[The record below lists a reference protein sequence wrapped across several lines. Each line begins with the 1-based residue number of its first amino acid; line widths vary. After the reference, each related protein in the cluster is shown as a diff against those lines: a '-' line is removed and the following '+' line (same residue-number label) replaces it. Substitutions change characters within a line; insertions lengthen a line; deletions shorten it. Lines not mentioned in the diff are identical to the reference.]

1 MKEKIID
8 EKWFNGFTNLEDSNI
23 IRNSVIRCNCRLQL
37 SDMGYLECELK
48 EGHSGDHHF
57 SHNGESWPGRKYKI
71 TWERDEEKDFIFKEE
86 YLKEI
91 NFEEVFINIKDNYN
105 ILSYNYKFRDDSIY
119 GATPTLW
126 IYAEYFEEYEDTDE
140 FFEKIWEEESK
151 IRAYL
156 DENLLF
162 RGKPISRDLLSMHL
176 SITFENQGEQN
187 EIHRRLCKK
196 MF

>member
-48 EGHSGDHHF
+48 EGHSGDHQS

-71 TWERDEEKDFIFKEE
+71 TWERDTEKDFIFREE
-86 YLKEI
+86 HLSEI
-91 NFEEVFINIKDNYN
+91 NFDEVFVYIKDNYN
-105 ILSYNYKFRDDSIY
+105 ILSYNYKFEDDYIQGSTPILFLNLEYSRDFKDTVEFYEI
-119 GATPTLW
+119 LW
-126 IYAEYFEEYEDTDE
+126 A
-140 FFEKIWEEESK
+140 EESA

-156 DENLLF
+156 DDNLLF
-162 RGKPISRDLLSMHL
+162 RGKSINQDVLSIHL
-176 SITFENQGEQN
+176 SIYPKET
-187 EIHRRLCKK
+187 K
-196 MF
+196 